1 MKTKS
6 RSNTAASRQ
15 HSQLLRELSP
25 VPLLTTPPAD
35 PPTVRRNKKVVATL
49 DFNWEVT
56 QAGSVYI
63 LDADMVRKKIV
74 TMYGVQES
82 DIQMYIEHIHAW
94 SPAVTDSWVLM
105 KDERYGVEGYDTGSL
120 SQRGR
125 VGVYFTRNSQY
136 VIGPNTSMELATV
149 GCALGDATM
158 RVKLTFWDA
167 RPGH

>member
-1 MKTKS
+1 MSPRRKQSHSAT
-6 RSNTAASRQ
+6 Q

-35 PPTVRRNKKVVATL
+35 PPTVRRNKKVAATL

-56 QAGSVYI
+56 EEVSVYQLTSETI
-63 LDADMVRKKIV
+63 RKKIA
-74 TMYGVQES
+74 TMYGVQIS
-82 DIQMYIEHIHAW
+82 DIMMYIEHIHAW
-94 SPAVTDSWVLM
+94 SPAVADSWVLV

-120 SQRGR
+120 SKRGR
-125 VGVYFTRNSQY
+125 AGIYYTKNSQFT
-136 VIGPNTSMELATV
+136 IGPQSVEQVATI
-149 GCALGDATM
+149 GCALGNATM